1 MSIDNLVDKILAKHK
16 TEENEEKQEKID
28 IEKPFRY
35 ITDKEEIKQEL
46 KTDKPEP
53 VSVMT
58 FSTGLK
64 QIDIDQGLFTMALG
78 DLDKIENILKK
89 HELIRKNKQ

>member
-1 MSIDNLVDKILAKHK
+1 MSIDDLVDKILAKHK
-16 TEENEEKQEKID
+16 TEETEEKID
-28 IEKPFRY
+28 FEKPFRY

-46 KTDKPEP
+46 KTDKSEP

-64 QIDIDQGLFTMALG
+64 KIEIDQGLFTMALG
-78 DLDKIENILKK
+78 DLDKIENIIKK
-89 HELIRKNKQ
+89 HEHIRKNKL

>member
-1 MSIDNLVDKILAKHK
+1 MSIDDLVDKILAKHK
-16 TEENEEKQEKID
+16 TEETGEEKID

-35 ITDKEEIKQEL
+35 ITDEDEIKQEL

-58 FSTGLK
+58 FNTGLK
-64 QIDIDQGLFTMALG
+64 QLDIDQGLFTMALG

-89 HELIRKNKQ
+89 HEHIRKSRLE